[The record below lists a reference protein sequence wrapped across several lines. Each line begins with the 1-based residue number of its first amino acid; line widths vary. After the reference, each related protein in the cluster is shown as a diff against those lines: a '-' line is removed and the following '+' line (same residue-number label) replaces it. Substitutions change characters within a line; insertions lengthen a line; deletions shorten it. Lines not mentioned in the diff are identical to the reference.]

1 MKNTI
6 KFLGIIGL
14 MLVIGFS
21 MASCDDG
28 SGGPNGGGGSSG
40 PPGGGSGGGGTL
52 TIKDIPS
59 KYNGLLG
66 YAANAG
72 VGIYNTLSSR
82 ETPIS
87 NGRVTIPLF
96 SNNGTQKYTGNDTVN
111 FEFWIEDPANDME
124 LVCSLEYWPG
134 VQFHNGSATVSFNDG
149 ELRRQEW

>member
-1 MKNTI
+1 MKNTFKWFVVI
-6 KFLGIIGL
+6 AI
-14 MLVIGFS
+14 VAAIGFS
-21 MASCDDG
+21 MAACDDD
-28 SGGPNGGGGSSG
+28 SGGPGGSN
-40 PPGGGSGGGGTL
+40 PGGGNSGGL
-52 TIKDIPS
+52 TITDIPS

-111 FEFWIEDPANDME
+111 FEFWIEDPSNYLE
-124 LVCSLEYWPG
+124 KTVCTLEYWPG

-149 ELRRQEW
+149 RLHIQNW